1 MVPTGADTVAFLSAH
16 DRYLCANPQGGLE
29 WDRTAVGPWETF
41 HIAYVGP
48 NRVTLRT
55 AHNKFVCAEQHGAAT
70 ANRDAPQ
77 EWETFEILF
86 L

>member
-1 MVPTGADTVAFLSAH
+1 MVPTAPGTVAFLSCH
-16 DRYLCANPQGGLE
+16 GRYLSANPQGKFE
-29 WDRTAVGPWETF
+29 WDRPAVGAWEQF
-41 HIAYVGP
+41 HVTTVGP
-48 NRVTLRT
+48 NRITLRT

-86 L
+86 I